1 MIIDELGR
9 GTSTYDGFGLAWAIS
24 EHIATEL
31 HSFCLFATHFHE
43 LTALDQQISHVKNL
57 HVVAHVSNEDEGTE
71 RKISLLYKVEPGV
84 SDQSFGIHVAELA
97 HFPENVIKL
106 AKRKAVEL
114 EDFGKEDRET
124 NFDEET
130 TKEGV
135 RIMEEI
141 LKAWVSN
148 QDGDEDVVM
157 GDANDDDG
165 DSYEA
170 QLKQLKDVIQQHS
183 AAIQNNAWLQDVVM
197 NLQ

>member
-1 MIIDELGR
+1 M
-9 GTSTYDGFGLAWAIS
+9 
-24 EHIATEL
+24 
-31 HSFCLFATHFHE
+31 
-43 LTALDQQISHVKNL
+43 
-57 HVVAHVSNEDEGTE
+57 
-71 RKISLLYKVEPGV
+71 

-114 EDFGKEDRET
+114 EDFGKEEKET

-157 GDANDDDG
+157 GDADDDDG

-183 AAIQNNAWLQDVVM
+183 AAIQNNPWLQDVVM